1 MQRIK
6 EIIAWCKIN
15 RRDSISV
22 WHLFP
27 PGPNWFWGAVYNS
40 RVFKLEKELYESQLD
55 FYYLTSPKIL
65 QEKMSFLTSDKYQH
79 MGISKIYLD
88 YYDFIS
94 SQKKIS
100 KKIIYEEKKNKK

>member
-1 MQRIK
+1 MPNTKFTISILVFSFLLFCTSIIKNKTRIIEKNITLYEK
-6 EIIAWCKIN
+6 E
-15 RRDSISV
+15 
-22 WHLFP
+22 
-27 PGPNWFWGAVYNS
+27 
-40 RVFKLEKELYESQLD
+40 VFNLEKELYESQLD

-65 QEKMSFLTSDKYQH
+65 QEKISFLTSDKYQH

>member
-1 MQRIK
+1 MPNTKFTISILVFSFLLFCTSIIKNKTRIIEKNINLYEK
-6 EIIAWCKIN
+6 EIFN
-15 RRDSISV
+15 
-22 WHLFP
+22 
-27 PGPNWFWGAVYNS
+27 
-40 RVFKLEKELYESQLD
+40 LEKELYESQLD

-65 QEKMSFLTSDKYQH
+65 QEKISFLTSDKYQH

-94 SQKKIS
+94 SKKKIS